1 MHRQTGTFDRAK
13 RSPRILDGARRRS
26 PPLLARDWAY
36 DAGGLARY
44 WAPGT
49 SGSLPASFQRESF
62 ILSELRCRPS
72 TRAASL
78 TLPPTSSSTRWTMIR
93 SKRSLAWLR
102 SMRNDSGACPGP
114 DRPGATVRSRSEE
127 HTSELQSQSHISY
140 AVFCLKKKKKRQ

>member
-1 MHRQTGTFDRAK
+1 MSERHRDELRQGRVPLAAVCRSHHGSAAPPEGTKHRQMHRQTGTFERAK

-62 ILSELRCRPS
+62 ILSELRCSPS

-78 TLPPTSSSTRWTMIR
+78 TL
-93 SKRSLAWLR
+93 
-102 SMRNDSGACPGP
+102 
-114 DRPGATVRSRSEE
+114 DRKSV
-127 HTSELQSQSHISY
+127 
-140 AVFCLKKKKKRQ
+140 